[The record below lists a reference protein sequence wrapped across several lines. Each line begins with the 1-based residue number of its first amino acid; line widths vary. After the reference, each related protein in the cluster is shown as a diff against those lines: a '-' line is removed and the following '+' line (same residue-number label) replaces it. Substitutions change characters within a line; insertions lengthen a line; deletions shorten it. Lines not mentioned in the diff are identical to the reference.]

1 LMMSEESHF
10 GLEEHTDM
18 TIGDSELLDRVDR
31 VDRVQVEEVYADVYV
46 VQTGLSTPEYR

>member
-1 LMMSEESHF
+1 MMSEESHF

-31 VDRVQVEEVYADVYV
+31 VQVEEVYADVYV
-46 VQTGLSTPEYR
+46 VQTGLSTPEHR